1 MERIEKDVVII
12 GGGLTGMTTALQL
25 KKKGL
30 TVALLEKSDR
40 TGGQIATH
48 SEQGF
53 LFESGPNTGSGA
65 SEEVMELYHSLDGR
79 CEIEFAT
86 KEAESRWIW
95 KKGKFHP
102 LPGGLI
108 GGITTPLF
116 TMGDKLRILG
126 EPFRRRGSD
135 PDETVAAMT
144 VRRLG
149 KSFLD
154 YAVDP
159 FLSGVYAGDPYTLI
173 TRHALSKL
181 YNLEQQYGSFIG
193 GSIQKAREAMKQPA
207 GKARKGIFSTYGGME
222 QLPRAMSATI
232 GGEDIFL
239 SLSDVTVA
247 PDRETGHWN
256 TTATQQ
262 DRQLLY
268 RSRHLVTT
276 TGAYQLPEL
285 LPFVDASSMKQ
296 LTSLRY
302 APVVQVAVG
311 VKKLDGLRF
320 NAFGGLIPTAE
331 KEDFLGI
338 LFPSACFTGRS
349 PEEGMLFSFFMG
361 GIRNSSCMDL
371 SDREI
376 EERVIRSFHR
386 LLRFPAEKEPDLIR
400 IFRHRYA
407 IPQYERSSEERFRTV
422 SSLEKQYSGL
432 HIAGNLRDG
441 IGMGHRIIQGFRLA
455 EEINKEDQTR

>member
-1 MERIEKDVVII
+1 MGTIERDVIII
-12 GGGLTGMTTALQL
+12 GGGLTGLTTALQL

-30 TVALLEKSDR
+30 TVAILEKSDR

-65 SEEVMELYHSLDGR
+65 SEEVMELYQSLTGK
-79 CEIEFAT
+79 CEIEFAA
-86 KEAESRWIW
+86 KEAENRWIW

-102 LPGGLI
+102 LPSGLI
-108 GGITTPLF
+108 GGVTTPLF
-116 TMGDKLRILG
+116 TLSDKLRILG
-126 EPFRRRGSD
+126 EPFRRKGSD

-149 KSFLD
+149 RSFLD

-159 FLSGVYAGDPYTLI
+159 FLSGVYAGDPETLI
-173 TRHALSKL
+173 TRHALPKL

-207 GKARKGIFSTYGGME
+207 GKARKGIFSTRGGME
-222 QLPRAMSATI
+222 QLPRAMSTAI
-232 GGEDIFL
+232 GGDHIFL
-239 SLSDVTVA
+239 SLTNVSVV

-262 DRQLLY
+262 GRQLSF
-268 RSRHLVTT
+268 RSRHLVTA
-276 TGAYQLPEL
+276 TGAHQLPEV
-285 LPFVDASSMKQ
+285 LPFIDTAEMER
-296 LTSLRY
+296 LTRLNY
-302 APVVQVAVG
+302 APVIQVAVG
-311 VKKLDGLRF
+311 VKELAGLRF
-320 NAFGGLIPTAE
+320 DAFGGLIPSRE

-338 LFPSACFTGRS
+338 LFPSACFSGRS
-349 PEEGMLFSFFMG
+349 PEKGMLFSFFMG
-361 GIRNSSCMDL
+361 GMRNSSYLDL

-376 EERVIRSFHR
+376 EERVVRSFHR
-386 LLRFPAEKEPDLIR
+386 QLRFPDSKEPDLIR

-422 SSLEKQYSGL
+422 TKLEKQYPGL

-441 IGMGHRIIQGFRLA
+441 IGMGHRIIQGFRLG
-455 EEINKEDQTR
+455 EEIQ